1 MHGERR
7 REFRLELLAVGLG
20 RLRSLTFPE
29 RRGPMLKLTRDKLD
43 PLKDA
48 LRQRGARPSIVLP
61 AGASSTELVDALHLV
76 EEWGAFVEAM
86 YLMMAADNRVKNVE
100 REVLRGALLLLS
112 EERVRTR
119 HMEAMLDA
127 AMRKVMAEGAEKRL
141 AAVIEALQGNP
152 ARAESAVV
160 VAAAIAA
167 ADLTVV
173 PEEHALLAALAKGI
187 GVDADRADMLLDGMA
202 REATKG

>member
-1 MHGERR
+1 
-7 REFRLELLAVGLG
+7 
-20 RLRSLTFPE
+20 
-29 RRGPMLKLTRDKLD
+29 MLNLTRTKLD
-43 PLKDA
+43 PLREA
-48 LRQRGARPSIVLP
+48 LRVRGARPSMVVP
-61 AGASSTELVDALHLV
+61 ATPNAQELVEALRLV

-86 YLMMAADNRVKNVE
+86 YLMMAADRRVKNVE

-127 AMRKVMAEGAEKRL
+127 AMRKMMVEGPEKRL

-152 ARAESAVV
+152 AKAESAVV

-167 ADLTVV
+167 ADLRVV
-173 PEEHALLAALAKGI
+173 PEEHAFLAELARGLGIDEARAEKLLGE
-187 GVDADRADMLLDGMA
+187 MA
-202 REATKG
+202 EEAVAQ

>member
-1 MHGERR
+1 
-7 REFRLELLAVGLG
+7 
-20 RLRSLTFPE
+20 
-29 RRGPMLKLTRDKLD
+29 MLNLTRTKLD
-43 PLKDA
+43 PLREA
-48 LRQRGARPSIVLP
+48 LRERGARPSIVVP
-61 AGASSTELVDALHLV
+61 ATPNAQELVEALRLV

-86 YLMMAADNRVKNVE
+86 YLMMAADRRVKNVE

-127 AMRKVMAEGAEKRL
+127 AMRKMMVEGPEKRL

-152 ARAESAVV
+152 AKAESAVV

-167 ADLTVV
+167 ADLRVV
-173 PEEHALLAALAKGI
+173 PEEHTFLAELARGLGIDEARAKKLLGE
-187 GVDADRADMLLDGMA
+187 MA
-202 REATKG
+202 EEAVAQ

>member
-1 MHGERR
+1 
-7 REFRLELLAVGLG
+7 
-20 RLRSLTFPE
+20 
-29 RRGPMLKLTRDKLD
+29 MLKLTRDKLD
-43 PLKDA
+43 PLREA
-48 LRQRGARPSIVLP
+48 LRERGARPSIVVPPTSNAQDLM
-61 AGASSTELVDALHLV
+61 DALRLV

-86 YLMMAADNRVKNVE
+86 YLMMAADRRVMNVE

-127 AMRKVMAEGAEKRL
+127 AMRKVMVEGPEKRL
-141 AAVIEALQGNP
+141 AAVVEALRGDP

-167 ADLTVV
+167 ADLRVV
-173 PEEHALLAALAKGI
+173 PEEHAFLAELARGLGIDEARAEALLGEM
-187 GVDADRADMLLDGMA
+187 AD
-202 REATKG
+202 EATASAPQGVPNG

>member
-1 MHGERR
+1 
-7 REFRLELLAVGLG
+7 
-20 RLRSLTFPE
+20 
-29 RRGPMLKLTRDKLD
+29 MLNLTRAKLD
-43 PLKDA
+43 PLREA
-48 LRQRGARPSIVLP
+48 LRERGARPSMVINMK
-61 AGASSTELVDALHLV
+61 AGWCASAQNATELVDALRLV

-86 YLMMAADNRVKNVE
+86 YLMMAADRRVKNVE

-112 EERVRTR
+112 DDRVRTR

-127 AMRKVMAEGAEKRL
+127 AMRKVMAEGPEKRL

-167 ADLTVV
+167 ADQRVV
-173 PEEHALLAALAKGI
+173 PEEHALLAELARGL
-187 GVDADRADMLLDGMA
+187 GVDESGGPR
-202 REATKG
+202 RW